1 MPKSNGP
8 RQGTRRK
15 LANDPRD
22 RGTSP
27 PQRAI
32 QEYEEGEKV
41 HLKIDP
47 SVSDGR
53 FHPRFDGLTGEVVG
67 KQGSAFKVQINDG
80 GKDKTLL
87 VTAAHMRAQ
96 NQEKSRI

>member
-1 MPKSNGP
+1 MPSSNGP
-8 RQGTRRK
+8 LNGTRDK
-15 LANDPRD
+15 LSNDPRD

-32 QEYEEGEKV
+32 AEFDDGQKV

-47 SVSDGR
+47 STAEGR

-67 KQGSAFKVQINDG
+67 KQGSAFKVQINDN
-80 GKDKTLL
+80 GKEKT
-87 VTAAHMRAQ
+87 VIAKAAHLRAQ
-96 NQEKSRI
+96 QD